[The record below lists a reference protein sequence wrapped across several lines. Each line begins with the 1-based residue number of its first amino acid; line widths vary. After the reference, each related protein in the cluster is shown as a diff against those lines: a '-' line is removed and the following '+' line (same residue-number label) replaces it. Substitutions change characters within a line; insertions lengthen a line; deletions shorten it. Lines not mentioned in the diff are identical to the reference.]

1 MLTQVNLR
9 NFKCFKLLK
18 LGLKPLTLLSGT
30 NASGKS
36 TVLQALV
43 LLHQSM
49 RDQEWSN
56 RLPLNGS
63 TLQLGTIS
71 DIVDQ
76 VCDRR
81 IFGIDLCDDFKW
93 YAWEFA
99 GERDDSSTAEI
110 NRLQV
115 NGRTSDNPTTLRYLL
130 PLTDTID
137 PLSNRL
143 RDLTYLA
150 AQRSGLRDSYPIDA
164 SQLTP
169 AVGSTGEHTVS
180 VLYSSQDNHVLDKL
194 VIERFPP
201 TLLRQVE
208 ARMSLFF
215 PNFKLQLYKESQT
228 NTISVGIRTS
238 PDTEFHRPV
247 HSGFGVTQVLPLVV
261 AALSADSESILLI
274 ENPEVHLHPAGQA
287 AIGEFLAEVA
297 SAGVQIILES
307 HSDHVLSG
315 IRRAVKKD
323 IIRSEDAALHFFR
336 SRTESESLGIPQVQT
351 PILDASG
358 TIDDWP
364 EGFFDQF
371 DKDMNYFAGWS

>member
-1 MLTQVNLR
+1 MLTQINLR

-43 LLHQSM
+43 LLHQTM

-81 IFGIDLCDDFKW
+81 IFEIDLCDDFKW

-115 NGRTSDNPTTLRYLL
+115 NGRTSDSPTTLRYLL

-137 PLSNRL
+137 PLSIRL

-150 AQRSGLRDSYPIDA
+150 AQRSGLRDSYPLNA
-164 SQLTP
+164 PQLTP

-180 VLYSSQDNHVLDKL
+180 VLYSSQDDHVLSKL

-228 NTISVGIRTS
+228 NTISVGIRTYL
-238 PDTEFHRPV
+238 DTEFHRPV

-358 TIDDWP
+358 NIDDWP

>member
-1 MLTQVNLR
+1 MLTQINLR

-43 LLHQSM
+43 LLHQTM
-49 RDQEWSN
+49 RDQEWSS

-63 TLQLGTIS
+63 AVKFGTVS

-76 VCDRR
+76 AYGRR
-81 IFGIDLCDDFKW
+81 SFGIELRDDFKW

-115 NGRTSDNPTTLRYLL
+115 NGRTSDSPTTLRYLL

-137 PLSNRL
+137 SLSIRL

-150 AQRSGLRDSYPIDA
+150 AQRSGLRDSYPLDA

-238 PDTEFHRPV
+238 PDTEFQRPV

-261 AALSADSESILLI
+261 AALSADSESILLV

-323 IIRSEDAALHFFR
+323 SLRSEDAALHFFR
-336 SRTESESLGIPQVQT
+336 SRTESESLGIPQVQS
-351 PILDASG
+351 PILDANG
-358 TIDDWP
+358 NIDEWP